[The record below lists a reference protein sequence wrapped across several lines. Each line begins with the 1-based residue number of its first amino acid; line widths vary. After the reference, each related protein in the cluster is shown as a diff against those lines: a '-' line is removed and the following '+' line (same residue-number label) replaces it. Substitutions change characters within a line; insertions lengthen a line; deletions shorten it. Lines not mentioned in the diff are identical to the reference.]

1 MPDRCRPEEICPV
14 SEVLRRSQVSRRT
27 RRNGA
32 PGQVVNEETIVSGM
46 TGRYASALHSLASE
60 RNQTDSVRAALD
72 NFRRLLGESDDLR
85 RLVRNP
91 MFSAADQLKALSPV
105 LERAGIAGLAADF
118 IKLLATKRRL
128 FAVDEI
134 IEGFDKLDDAGKGV
148 VRAEVTV
155 AEPLSAA
162 QTAALQESLRAATG
176 GKTVEVDT
184 KIDPSIIG
192 GIVVK
197 LGSRMM
203 DGSLRTKLASIRTRM
218 KEVG

>member
-1 MPDRCRPEEICPV
+1 M
-14 SEVLRRSQVSRRT
+14 
-27 RRNGA
+27 
-32 PGQVVNEETIVSGM
+32 NEETIVSGM

-60 RNQTDSVRAALD
+60 RNQTDSVRAALG

-91 MFSAADQLKALSPV
+91 MFSSADQLKALSPV

-128 FAVDEI
+128 FAVDDMI
-134 IEGFDKLDDAGKGV
+134 AGFDKLDDAGKGV

-162 QTAALQESLRAATG
+162 QTDALQESLRAATG
-176 GKTVEVDT
+176 GKAVEVDT
-184 KIDPSIIG
+184 KVDPSIVG

-203 DGSLRTKLASIRTRM
+203 DASLRTKLASIRTRM

>member
-1 MPDRCRPEEICPV
+1 M
-14 SEVLRRSQVSRRT
+14 
-27 RRNGA
+27 
-32 PGQVVNEETIVSGM
+32 VNEETIVSGM

-72 NFRRLLGESDDLR
+72 TFRRLLGESDDLR

-91 MFSAADQLKALSPV
+91 MFSAADQLKALLPV

-162 QTAALQESLRAATG
+162 QTAALQESRRAATG

-184 KIDPSIIG
+184 KVDPSIIG

>member
-1 MPDRCRPEEICPV
+1 M
-14 SEVLRRSQVSRRT
+14 
-27 RRNGA
+27 
-32 PGQVVNEETIVSGM
+32 NEETIVSGM

-60 RNQTDSVRAALD
+60 RNQTDSVRAALAD
-72 NFRRLLGESDDLR
+72 FRRMLDGSEDLR

-91 MFSAADQLKALSPV
+91 MFSASDQLKALTPI
-105 LERAGIAGLAADF
+105 LNAAGITGLAADF

-128 FAVDEI
+128 FAVADM
-134 IEGFDKLDDAGKGV
+134 IEGFNKLDDAEKGV
-148 VRAEVTV
+148 TRAQVTV

-162 QTAALQESLRAATG
+162 QAGALQEALQGAAG
-176 GKTVEVDT
+176 GRNVEVDT

-203 DGSLRTKLASIRTRM
+203 DGSLRSKLASIRTRM

>member
-1 MPDRCRPEEICPV
+1 M
-14 SEVLRRSQVSRRT
+14 
-27 RRNGA
+27 
-32 PGQVVNEETIVSGM
+32 NEETIVSGM

-60 RNQTDSVRAALD
+60 RNQTDSVRAALAS
-72 NFRRLLGESDDLR
+72 FRRLLGESDDLR

-91 MFSAADQLKALSPV
+91 MFSSADQLKALSPV
-105 LERAGIAGLAADF
+105 LAQAGIAGLAADF

-128 FAVDEI
+128 FAVDDMI
-134 IEGFDKLDDAGKGV
+134 AGFDKLDDAGKGV

-162 QTAALQESLRAATG
+162 QTDALQESLRAATG
-176 GKTVEVDT
+176 GKAVEIDT
-184 KIDPSIIG
+184 KVDPSIIG

-203 DGSLRTKLASIRTRM
+203 DASLRTKLASIRTRM